1 MVICVL
7 SSSASAI
14 YRPNLTAMF
23 SCTVQVEESIK
34 TVYCFFRADTEWHK
48 APVAEA
54 FGILINGVKPLVAI
68 VATVVFSGFAIVVYL
83 KAVIGCMLCQAKG
96 NLRKQQSRLEHHVD
110 QRHIFQKVSG
120 IFY

>member
-48 APVAEA
+48 APFTEA
-54 FGILINGVKPLVAI
+54 FGILMNIKTPVFF

-83 KAVIGCMLCQAKG
+83 KAIIGCMLCQAKG
-96 NLRKQQSRLEHHVD
+96 NLRKQLSRQENGVD
-110 QRHIFQKVSG
+110 QRHIFQKVGG